1 MLRRILQDK
10 KILIAGYGREGKSSH
25 ALLQKLFPGKPFDIA
40 QNNEEIH
47 SLLAQN
53 SYDLILKSPGIPTF
67 VFEGHCDLDIISS
80 QTDLFLQAYGNQ
92 TIGIS
97 GTKGKSTTT
106 SLIYHSLQWAVNTG
120 KEVRISP
127 KAPVCKKV
135 ILAGNIGIPLFDI
148 LDQIN
153 DSSIIVAEFS
163 CHQLENI
170 HRGPHIGIL
179 LNLFQEHLD
188 HYHDYMG
195 YKMAKMQMALRQI
208 PGDHFFY
215 STDNVE
221 LADLVSQ
228 QRICSQLHPYALKD
242 AEEVASLQSTL
253 QGDHNR
259 SNILVVWRA
268 LQLMQMDKNTFANA
282 LAAFS
287 GLPHRLERVGEFAG
301 ITFYNDSIS
310 TIPAACEAAVK
321 ALGNVDTLILGGFDR
336 GIDYAPLAA
345 FLDATA
351 IRNLVFV
358 GKAGSRIHAL
368 LQHPEKYNI
377 LLEDNYEK
385 IVPWCFEHT
394 AKGSICLLSPAA
406 ASYDAF
412 KNFEHRGE
420 TFKRLVVGSN
430 VDLLN

>member
-25 ALLQKLFPGKPFDIA
+25 ALLQKLFPEKPFDIA

-345 FLDATA
+345 FLDTTA
-351 IRNLVFV
+351 IHNLVFV

-420 TFKRLVVGSN
+420 TFKRLVVGK
-430 VDLLN
+430 

>member
-1 MLRRILQDK
+1 MLKELLQNK
-10 KILIAGYGREGKSSH
+10 RILIAGYGREGKSSH
-25 ALLQKLFPGKPFDIA
+25 ALMQKLFPGKPFDIA

-80 QTDLFLQAYGNQ
+80 QTDLFLQVYGKQ
-92 TIGIS
+92 TIGVS

-106 SLIYHSLQWAVNTG
+106 SLIYHSLQWAVNAG

-127 KAPVCKKV
+127 KAPACKKV

-148 LDQIN
+148 LDQID

-195 YKMAKMQMALRQI
+195 YKLAKMQMALRQL
-208 PGDHFFY
+208 PDDHFFF
-215 STDNVE
+215 SKDNEE
-221 LADLVSQ
+221 LESLVAQQLIVSQ
-228 QRICSQLHPYALKD
+228 VHSYALSEI
-242 AEEVASLQSTL
+242 AEVASLQTTL

-259 SNILVVWRA
+259 SNILVVWRT
-268 LQLMQMDKNTFANA
+268 MQILGMDKASFAEA
-282 LAAFS
+282 LASFA
-287 GLPHRLERVGEFAG
+287 GLPHRLELVGEFAG

-345 FLDATA
+345 FLDTTS

-358 GKAGSRIHAL
+358 GKAGSRIHTL
-368 LQHPEKYNI
+368 LLHPEKYNV

-394 AKGSICLLSPAA
+394 SKGSICLLSPAA

-420 TFKRLVVGSN
+420 TFKRLVVGN
-430 VDLLN
+430 